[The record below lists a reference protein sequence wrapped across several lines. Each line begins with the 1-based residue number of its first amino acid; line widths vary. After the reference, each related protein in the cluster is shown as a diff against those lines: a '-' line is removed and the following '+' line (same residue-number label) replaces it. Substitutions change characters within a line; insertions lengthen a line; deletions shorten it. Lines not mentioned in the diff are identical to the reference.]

1 MFACRS
7 RSQLRFVWRNI
18 SQMTSM
24 PVSCCGG
31 RWTLISSLTLVFSSE
46 LALLAGFDDKR
57 DSSFGQ
63 EIMLRLFWFSLMI
76 KNIAWMQLKLSN
88 YTFASR
94 SVLPWIFYSNS
105 SQTTLVSIQ
114 FFSFRTILKNLKKS
128 SRSDSRTK
136 SYVKMSHML
145 CSQDLFSCSAPS
157 QVSKLNRIAFN
168 RASIFCAWLN
178 PSSNNSASYNY
189 CSTDAY

>member
-31 RWTLISSLTLVFSSE
+31 RWTLISSFTLVFSSE
-46 LALLAGFDDKR
+46 LALLAGFDDRR
-57 DSSFGQ
+57 DSSFGW
-63 EIMLRLFWFSLMI
+63 EMMLRLFWFSLMI
-76 KNIAWMQLKLSN
+76 KNIAWMQLKLSI
-88 YTFASR
+88 YTFESR

-114 FFSFRTILKNLKKS
+114 FFSFRTILKNLKKIPFGIIE
-128 SRSDSRTK
+128 K
-136 SYVKMSHML
+136 KIK
-145 CSQDLFSCSAPS
+145 
-157 QVSKLNRIAFN
+157 QVRLNH
-168 RASIFCAWLN
+168 L
-178 PSSNNSASYNY
+178 
-189 CSTDAY
+189 